1 MTDVA
6 IRVPIEQ
13 SAFGPMVG
21 GDDIEDYLQ
30 AVLERWY
37 PSYLW
42 EVERHTGTTPGTL
55 PLPRA
60 LVRSSEIEKFPEDQ
74 VPALMLASPGLT
86 DPPVADGGGYYTAS
100 WLVNLAVQ
108 VVAGP
113 NRRALELARWYTLAL
128 RACVIQQQQ
137 DPGITTR
144 LRNVRV
150 DWRDERYDTLDSIDD
165 RTVCVGRVEVAVTTG
180 EVLQRGLG
188 PLEPLIPPQP
198 GPDPESPG
206 WPPAQTV
213 IETIEK
219 VPLDEEP

>member
-1 MTDVA
+1 VTSIAVN
-6 IRVPIEQ
+6 VPLSE
-13 SAFGPMVG
+13 SAFGPLVG
-21 GDDIEDYLQ
+21 GDDVEDYLQ

-42 EVERHTGTTPGTL
+42 EVERHTGTPPGSL
-55 PLPRA
+55 PLPRS

-74 VPALMLASPGLT
+74 TPVLFIASPGLT
-86 DPPVADGGGYYTAS
+86 DPPVADGAGYYTAT

-128 RACVIQQQQ
+128 RACVLQQQQ
-137 DPGITTR
+137 DPGILLR

-150 DWRDERYDTLDSIDD
+150 DWRDERYDTLDSVDD
-165 RTVCVGRVEVAVTTG
+165 RTVCIGRVETAVTVA
-180 EVLQRGLG
+180 EVVQRGLG

-206 WPPAQTV
+206 WPPATSV
-213 IETIEK
+213 ITDVQKIEEA
-219 VPLDEEP
+219 P

>member
-1 MTDVA
+1 MTALDLK
-6 IRVPIEQ
+6 VPLED
-13 SAFGPMVG
+13 SAFGPLVG

-55 PLPRA
+55 PLPRS

-74 VPALMLASPGLT
+74 TPALFLASPGLT
-86 DPPVADGGGYYTAS
+86 DPPAADGGGYYTAT
-100 WLVNLAVQ
+100 WQVNLGVQ

-128 RACVIQQQQ
+128 RACVLQQQQ
-137 DPGITTR
+137 DPGILLR

-150 DWRDERYDTLDSIDD
+150 DWRDERYDLLDSVDD
-165 RTVCVGRVEVAVTTG
+165 RTVCVGRVETAVTVA

-213 IETIEK
+213 TTTVEK